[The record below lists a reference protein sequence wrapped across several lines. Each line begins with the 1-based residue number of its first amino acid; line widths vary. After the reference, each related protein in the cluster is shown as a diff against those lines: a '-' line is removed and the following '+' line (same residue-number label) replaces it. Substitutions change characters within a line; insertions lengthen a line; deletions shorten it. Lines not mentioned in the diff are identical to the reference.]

1 MCGITG
7 FFANSTLHEHPAIES
22 MTNAIRH
29 RGPDDEGYWSDPKL
43 GVHLGHRR
51 LSILDVSP
59 LGHQPMISRHQR
71 FVLTFNGEIYNYR
84 SLARE
89 LVAVGHTFNGS
100 SDTEVMLAAFEEWGV
115 QPAVEKFN
123 GMFAFGLWDR
133 REHSLYLARDRM
145 GEKPLYYGWNE
156 GMFLF
161 ASELKA
167 LRAHPGFRPS
177 VDRDSAALALR
188 YSYIPSPWS
197 IYRNIFKLCPGT
209 LLGLSLQ
216 HMSAV
221 PTAFTP
227 QACAPTHSLRPR
239 YFWNPAGLISQ
250 PPPQRFRGSLD
261 DATSALDSLLHEAVG
276 MRMVSDVPIGAFLS
290 GGIDSSTVV
299 ALMQRQSTEQ
309 IKTFSIGF
317 HDRAFNEAGY
327 AKKVATHLGT
337 YHTELYATPR
347 DILDVIPLL
356 PTLYDEPFSDSS
368 QIPTYLVSKLCSQS
382 VTVSL
387 SGDGGD
393 ELFGGYDRYV
403 WAHKYFSRTH
413 LAPRF
418 IRKVLCDIMD
428 SRPCHRTSVLLSRL
442 LPSRWNLANAPQ
454 KLRTCST
461 FFRLTDR
468 RAFYHRLMTHW
479 PDDLETVLDSAPLP
493 TTFESYSYPQE
504 SQFIDEM
511 MAVDMQTYLP
521 DDIMAKVDRA
531 TMAVSLEARTPFLDH
546 RVVEFALGLPLSL
559 KISGGTGKT
568 VLRRV
573 LNRYVPKAL
582 LDRPKMG
589 FSVPIGKWLRVDLRA
604 WAEELLSEQSLRRGE
619 FLNPKPIRK
628 RWNEHV
634 AGTHNWEHQL
644 WDVLMFQSWLNNQ
657 MF

>member
-7 FFANSTLHEHPAIES
+7 FFATSTRHEYPAIES

-29 RGPDDEGYWSDPKL
+29 RGPDDEGYWRDHEL

-51 LSILDVSP
+51 LSILDTSP
-59 LGHQPMISRHQR
+59 SGHQPMISRHQR

-89 LVAVGHTFNGS
+89 LVATGHTFNGS

-115 QPAVEKFN
+115 QSAVEKFN
-123 GMFAFGLWDR
+123 GMFAFGVWDR
-133 REHSLYLARDRM
+133 HEHSLYLARDRM

-167 LRAHPGFRPS
+167 LKAHPGFRPS
-177 VDRDSAALALR
+177 VNRDCAALALR

-197 IYRNIFKLCPGT
+197 IYQNIFKLCPGT
-209 LLGLSLQ
+209 LLKLSLD

-221 PTAFTP
+221 PSTFTP
-227 QACAPTHSLRPR
+227 HAYATSHSIRPR

-250 PPPQRFRGSLD
+250 ERPQRFRGGLA
-261 DATSALDSLLHEAVG
+261 DAASALDTLLHDAVG
-276 MRMVSDVPIGAFLS
+276 MRMISDVPIGAFLS
-290 GGIDSSTVV
+290 GGIDSSMVV
-299 ALMQRQSTEQ
+299 ALMQRQSAHP

-337 YHTELYATPR
+337 DHTELYVSPR
-347 DILDVIPLL
+347 DIFNVIPLL
-356 PTLYDEPFSDSS
+356 STLYDEPFGDSS
-368 QIPTYLVSKLCSQS
+368 QIPTYLVSKLCRQS

-393 ELFGGYDRYV
+393 ELFGGYARYV
-403 WAHKYFSRTH
+403 WAHTFFSRTH
-413 LAPRF
+413 IIPQF
-418 IRKVLCDIMD
+418 IRKALCNIMD
-428 SRPCHRTSVLLSRL
+428 SDLSHQTSAQLSRL
-442 LPSRWNLANAPQ
+442 LPARLNLSNVPQ
-454 KLRTCST
+454 KLGTCST
-461 FFRLTDR
+461 FLRLTDR
-468 RAFYHRLMTHW
+468 RAFYNRLMTHW
-479 PDDLETVLDSAPLP
+479 PDDLEAVPHSSPLQ
-493 TTFESYSYPQE
+493 TTFESYSYPHDG
-504 SQFIDEM
+504 QFIDAM

-531 TMAVSLEARTPFLDH
+531 TMAVSLEARSPFLDH

-559 KISGGTGKT
+559 KISGSTGKT
-568 VLRRV
+568 VLRHV
-573 LNRYVPKAL
+573 LHRYVPKTL

-589 FSVPIGKWLRVDLRA
+589 FSVPIGKWLRTDLRA
-604 WAEELLSEQSLRRGE
+604 WAEDLLSEQSLRRGD

-628 RWNEHV
+628 RWSEHI

-644 WDVLMFQSWLNNQ
+644 WDVLMFQSWLSNQ
-657 MF
+657 MS